1 LQPQALK
8 VDAEYSFVRQRTGVD
23 AVAEGLHPLRRTVRH
38 WTAMTFAMSPVALFP
53 VTISR
58 AAGRVCACWIQ
69 PSLAMLFFIV
79 MALVAASLK
88 IANVWQRFV
97 ILRRWKLQRVNGA
110 GMFVIIPVFDSG
122 VAVIDPRIQ
131 TKAFNAEQA
140 MTRDTVPVNVS
151 LRQTRATPIKR
162 QTKRVV

>member
-1 LQPQALK
+1 MQPQALK

-97 ILRRWKLQRVNGA
+97 ILRR
-110 GMFVIIPVFDSG
+110 
-122 VAVIDPRIQ
+122 
-131 TKAFNAEQA
+131 
-140 MTRDTVPVNVS
+140 
-151 LRQTRATPIKR
+151 
-162 QTKRVV
+162 